1 MTKAL
6 PDAAYLSICKF
17 LLPRI
22 LVGSGV
28 SILRPVIA
36 IATMRV
42 IHAQRSTEP
51 DCARDRPAFRSVTKR
66 IYSQPITPLHRVEVY
81 TLLSLL
87 DELPRELID
96 LSSSDY
102 LDFQRCRAVLATA
115 LSRWSAGDGQPVRD
129 VGQRDPV
136 ERVRRLMALCH
147 DQLPPKPPELPV
159 MEGQSR
165 FGIEE
170 LIQAAWTDFDALEW
184 MGATVFAGTAIEALL
199 LWAIIHRIAK
209 DQHKKPPEQLYFSD
223 LIDMAGK
230 HNFISADN
238 KQQLQLAKSAR
249 NLMHP
254 GAVLRSGSTCDKATA
269 LTALAGVY
277 RTISDLSAWPD
288 RTTTGAA

>member
-1 MTKAL
+1 M
-6 PDAAYLSICKF
+6 PNVVPSQI
-17 LLPRI
+17 
-22 LVGSGV
+22 V
-28 SILRPVIA
+28 SA
-36 IATMRV
+36 ID
-42 IHAQRSTEP
+42 QLFGPSRSE
-51 DCARDRPAFRSVTKR
+51 
-66 IYSQPITPLHRVEVY
+66 IYSQAITPYQRIEVY

-96 LSSSDY
+96 MSASDY

-115 LSRWSAGDGQPVRD
+115 LQRWSAGDGQPVRD
-129 VGQRDPV
+129 VGQKDPV
-136 ERVRRLMALCH
+136 ERVRRLMASCH
-147 DQLPPKPPELPV
+147 DQLPPKPPELLF

-170 LIQAAWTDFDALEW
+170 LIQAAWTDFDAREW

-199 LWAIIHRIAK
+199 LWALTHRIAK
-209 DQHKKPPEQLYFSD
+209 DQHKKPPEHLYLSD
-223 LIDMAGK
+223 LIDLASK
-230 HNFISADN
+230 HNLISVDT
-238 KQQLQLAKSAR
+238 KQQLQLAKNAR

-288 RTTTGAA
+288 RATTGVP